1 MTKGKFQNL
10 RRYKLDNKQLQYTNC
25 QVSQEVKTISQGNLF
40 KKNFTSKQGVNLMS
54 LTTE

>member
-25 QVSQEVKTISQGNLF
+25 QISQEVKSISQGNLF

>member
-25 QVSQEVKTISQGNLF
+25 QISQEVKTVSQGNLF

>member
-1 MTKGKFQNL
+1 MTKCKFQNL

-25 QVSQEVKTISQGNLF
+25 QISEEVKTITQGNLF
-40 KKNFTSKQGVNLMS
+40 KKNFTSKQGVILMS

>member
-10 RRYKLDNKQLQYTNC
+10 RRYKLDNKQLQHTNC
-25 QVSQEVKTISQGNLF
+25 QISQEVKTISQGNLF

>member
-25 QVSQEVKTISQGNLF
+25 QISQEVKTISQGNLF

-54 LTTE
+54 LTAE

>member
-10 RRYKLDNKQLQYTNC
+10 RRCKLDNKQLQYTNC
-25 QVSQEVKTISQGNLF
+25 QISQEVKTISQGNLF

>member
-25 QVSQEVKTISQGNLF
+25 QISQEVKTISQGNLF